1 MSLVQPLAGRRVV
14 VTRPTGQAGALMAK
28 LAAAGATPIALPVI
42 DIAPAD
48 AATLRAAA
56 DVTLAADRAIF
67 VSPTA
72 IELLWPH
79 LAGRLGARPALAT
92 VGAASARRLG
102 ELSQRPVLHPQG
114 RSDAD
119 ALAAL
124 PELAAP
130 LHGQR
135 IALVKGSGG
144 RSPRLA
150 AQLSERGADVTM
162 LDVYRR
168 QPASPDWHH
177 VDVALAGPGVDAVAL
192 TSSEAV
198 DWLFMLGGESRRA
211 TLQSLLYVAPHPRI
225 AQRLAECGASRCL
238 ITAADNDALVAA
250 LCEWFETRP

>member
-1 MSLVQPLAGRRVV
+1 MSQVQLLAGRRVV
-14 VTRPTGQAGALMAK
+14 VTRPAGQAGALMAK

-150 AQLSERGADVTM
+150 AQLSERGAEVTM

-177 VDVALAGPGVDAVAL
+177 VDAGRPRRGCRGADQ
-192 TSSEAV
+192 
-198 DWLFMLGGESRRA
+198 LGSGGLVIHAGWR
-211 TLQSLLYVAPHPRI
+211 VAPGNVTILALRGASPAHCPAPGRMR
-225 AQRLAECGASRCL
+225 RLALSDYRSG
-238 ITAADNDALVAA
+238 
-250 LCEWFETRP
+250 